1 MKWCAG
7 AGGVCIADDVQ
18 TALGR
23 LGDFFWGFEQQNV
36 VPDIAVFGKPI
47 GNGFPLAAVAMT
59 DRIAAAFSGGPEFF
73 STFGGS
79 SASCAAGNAVLDVL
93 EAESLQKNA
102 KETGDL
108 VKQALR
114 DMADR
119 HGIIGDV
126 RGTGLFLGIDLV
138 CDRTSRKPASAQ
150 ANYIKNRLREEKILI
165 GVEGPAD
172 NVLKI
177 RPPMTF
183 DKAGADQLLSTLDAI
198 LAEKPATP

>member
-1 MKWCAG
+1 MRG

-23 LGDFFWGFEQQNV
+23 LGDFYWGFEQQGV
-36 VPDIAVFGKPI
+36 IPDIAVFGKPI

-59 DRIAAAFSGGPEFF
+59 DEIAEAFSAGPEFF

-79 SASCAAGNAVLDVL
+79 SASCAAGSAVLDVL
-93 EAESLQKNA
+93 EADKLQENA
-102 KETGDL
+102 KEIGDRMRRTL
-108 VKQALR
+108 NE
-114 DMADR
+114 MAD
-119 HGIIGDV
+119 HHAIIGDV
-126 RGTGLFLGIDLV
+126 RGFGLFLGVDLV
-138 CDRTSRKPASAQ
+138 RDRKQRSPATAQ

-183 DKAGADQLLSTLDAI
+183 DGAAADQILSVLDKVFT
-198 LAEKPATP
+198 EKPALP